1 MQKLTIER
9 TNGNISGSLPGE
21 DHISGLVFYG
31 SLTDAELPSGFS
43 AGKRIQAVSSIETAE
58 KLGITADS
66 AKWDIRV
73 LHYTLEQIFAMNPGI
88 SLYVGIFKVT
98 GVKTFAEIRQMQNY
112 AGGRIRQFGVWD
124 GHADLCGGKS
134 AEAEAKAAAAT
145 VFNALKGVGTT
156 LEQQDKPCSILYA
169 PKVADVTKL
178 PTEISGPGLERV
190 SCVIAQDGAGRA
202 AELYGDA
209 DNAGKSSVTAIG
221 DALGVLS
228 AAKVHQS
235 MAWVEQFPTG
245 IAEPAFGDGTK
256 LRDLDTAVIE
266 ALDTARYIF
275 CVTYDGIAGSFF
287 NDNHNLDAIT
297 SDYAHIDRVRAMDK
311 AVRGVRTYLIPKLGR
326 PLLVD
331 ASTGKLDPAAKAHL
345 ETQANIPLEEM
356 AKAGELSGYVALI
369 DPDQNILA
377 TSEVE
382 IVINNVPVGVNR
394 RMRVKIGFKTSV

>member
-9 TNGNISGSLPGE
+9 TNGNIPGSLPGE

-43 AGKRIQAVSSIETAE
+43 TGERIQAVSSIETAE

-73 LHYTLEQIFAMNPGI
+73 LHHTLGQIFAMNPGI

-245 IAEPAFGDGTK
+245 IADGGRGI
-256 LRDLDTAVIE
+256 LPGVAGARGRDT
-266 ALDTARYIF
+266 
-275 CVTYDGIAGSFF
+275 
-287 NDNHNLDAIT
+287 
-297 SDYAHIDRVRAMDK
+297 
-311 AVRGVRTYLIPKLGR
+311 
-326 PLLVD
+326 
-331 ASTGKLDPAAKAHL
+331 
-345 ETQANIPLEEM
+345 
-356 AKAGELSGYVALI
+356 
-369 DPDQNILA
+369 
-377 TSEVE
+377 
-382 IVINNVPVGVNR
+382 
-394 RMRVKIGFKTSV
+394 